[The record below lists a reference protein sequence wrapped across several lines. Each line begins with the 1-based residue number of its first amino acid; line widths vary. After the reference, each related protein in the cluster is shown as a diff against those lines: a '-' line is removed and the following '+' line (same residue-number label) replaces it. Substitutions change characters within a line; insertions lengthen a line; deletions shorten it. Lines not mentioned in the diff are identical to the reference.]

1 MKGCMR
7 GILASIERMSFQA
20 SLIGRYAQQSASGG
34 EGEVRAVFRRSF
46 YLYFPGERYACVGDT
61 SLGCGPLNALVT
73 DFRIPSPGERVAL
86 DISAARLWT
95 PAPLS
100 HRAEPALRALQAAA
114 RGRVPRE
121 GLGCLVIDEHN
132 SLSGHAQPALDAIER
147 WLVGNALED
156 EAQALIG
163 LGPGLTPSGDDYLGG
178 VLIALHQLGRKPQA
192 QSLWRWLEP
201 RLKRTSAI
209 SAAHLAAAAS
219 GEGHEAL
226 HRCLVALCT
235 VGADWTR
242 ALDALASVG
251 HVSGWDSLAGV
262 VAVAKLR

>member
-1 MKGCMR
+1 MR

-147 WLVGNALED
+147 WLVGNALD
-156 EAQALIG
+156 DDAQGLIG

-178 VLIALHQLGRKPQA
+178 VLIALHQLGREAQA
-192 QSLWRWLEP
+192 RGLWRWLEP
-201 RLKRTSAI
+201 RRARSSAI
-209 SAAHLAAAAS
+209 SGAHLIAAAA

-226 HRCLVALCT
+226 HDCLQALHSP
-235 VGADWTR
+235 GADWPR
-242 ALDALASVG
+242 VLAQLDNVG
-251 HVSGWDSLAGV
+251 HCSGWDSLAGL
-262 VAVAKLR
+262 VAVARLA